1 MTAKE
6 QYLKAYDEIATLT
19 GTIMREFHDG
29 CPQSLDSVNYA
40 DAGSAQKIVSDLR
53 AILDTMNNRG

>member
-1 MTAKE
+1 
-6 QYLKAYDEIATLT
+6 
-19 GTIMREFHDG
+19 
-29 CPQSLDSVNYA
+29 LDSVNYA